1 MKVVLL
7 ALDGDE
13 ARARKVLQ
21 HTFGDV
27 SIETVSRAKIESLGV
42 AERIRLVRDL
52 DPQIFAISME
62 SFDWQRGQT
71 LLSIFAGVSGAKEIV
86 TIDASGRIRRKG
98 NLDVFLR
105 APWSLTG
112 EAFSSAWA
120 ILQTRRELR
129 RLENA
134 LNDLESRRTKAPTGR
149 RTPRFVFLRATPG
162 PGTQAGGAST
172 HINGFINAVIAEG
185 AAVNVI
191 SNDRIAGFD
200 QNKVPLTVVPMEATG
215 LTRSAFDLR
224 NNLVFTVGALRGIG
238 NAPPDFIYQRYSR
251 FTWAGVEA
259 SLLFERPLFLEYN
272 GSEVWVGKHWDDAGM
287 FDLLE
292 RFERLNLHAAARVF
306 VVSEV
311 ERNNLLRAGV
321 EEHKIIVNP
330 NGVDV
335 DTFRPG
341 IGGKR
346 DRFELG
352 VSDDER
358 LVGFVGTFGPW
369 HGVLELA
376 KAIALISRA
385 VPLKF
390 LLVGAGKLKNEMEQM
405 IRDAGLIDRVIFTG
419 AVTHERVPSLLDA
432 CDILVAPHVPLA
444 DGSDFFGSPTK
455 LFEYMAMG
463 KGIVASRLGQIGD
476 VLSHEETA
484 LLVEPGNSNELAESI
499 VRLANSKEL
508 RDRLGENVRRVAVQT
523 YTWRH
528 NARRVLDAFAE
539 WREETGRRGDRET
552 G

>member
-13 ARARKVLQ
+13 ARARNVLQ
-21 HTFGDV
+21 ETFRDAEV
-27 SIETVSRAKIESLGV
+27 ESVSRTQIESAGV
-42 AERIRLVRDL
+42 AERIRLVRQL
-52 DPQIFAISME
+52 QPEIFAISME

-71 LLSIFAGVSGAKEIV
+71 LLSIFAGASGAKEIV
-86 TIDASGRIRRKG
+86 TIDASGRIRRES
-98 NLDVFLR
+98 NLNVFVR

-112 EAFSSAWA
+112 EAISSAWA
-120 ILQTRRELR
+120 IFQTRRHLR
-129 RLENA
+129 RLESA
-134 LNDLESRRTKAPTGR
+134 VKSLHVKAAPAR
-149 RTPRFVFLRATPG
+149 RTPQAPEFVFLRATPG

-172 HINGFINAVIAEG
+172 HINGFINAVQAEG
-185 AAVNVI
+185 ARVKVI
-191 SNDRIAGFD
+191 SNDRIAGLD
-200 QNKVPLTVVPMEATG
+200 HTKVPLTVVPLEGTG

-224 NNLVFTVGALRGIG
+224 NNLVFTAGALRAIG
-238 NAPPDFIYQRYSR
+238 DPPPDLIYQRYSR
-251 FTWAGVEA
+251 FTWAGVAA
-259 SLLFERPLFLEYN
+259 SLLFKRPLFLEYN
-272 GSEVWVGKHWDDAGM
+272 GSEVWVGKYWDEAGM

-292 RFERLNLHAAARVF
+292 RFERLNLLAAVRIF
-306 VVSEV
+306 VVSAV

-321 EEHKIIVNP
+321 EDHKIVVNP

-341 IGGKR
+341 VGGR
-346 DRFELG
+346 SVRTELG
-352 VSDDER
+352 ISNDEP

-376 KAIALISRA
+376 RAIALIPRE

-390 LLVGAGKLKNEMEQM
+390 LLVGAGKLKSEMEQT
-405 IRDAGLIDRVIFTG
+405 IREAGLFDRVIFTG
-419 AVTHERVPSLLDA
+419 SVAHERVPALLDA

-476 VLSHEETA
+476 VLTDEETA
-484 LLVEPGNSNELAESI
+484 LLIEPGDPNQLAEGI
-499 VRLANSKEL
+499 VRLSRSREL
-508 RDRLGENVRRVAVQT
+508 RERLGEKARQVAVER

-528 NARRVLDAFAE
+528 NARRVLDTYNSQHGTT
-539 WREETGRRGDRET
+539 RE
-552 G
+552 